1 MDSSSEAWEMHEFL
15 SPRLERRGEE
25 REMLVDEEYEI
36 YQDHLRDMEAH
47 PPPPHIREPTSAS
60 PRLDLQAGPQWLHA
74 DLSGGE
80 ILECH
85 DTESMMAA
93 YPQEMQ
99 DYSFSTADMME
110 ETFGLDS
117 RPPMPSSEGN
127 GQHGRFDDLEHLHS
141 LASHGLDLGMMTP
154 SDLQG
159 PGVLVDLPAVT
170 QRREQEELPLYRL
183 PSARVV
189 PKPSSHVGMVSSR
202 HANAACEL
210 PEREEGEGEETP
222 NFSHWGPPRIVEIF
236 R

>member
-1 MDSSSEAWEMHEFL
+1 MDEPFLDLGKSLQFQQKDMDSSSEAWEMHEFL

-85 DTESMMAA
+85 DTESMMTA

-99 DYSFSTADMME
+99 DYSFSTTDMVRLCY
-110 ETFGLDS
+110 TAT
-117 RPPMPSSEGN
+117 SS
-127 GQHGRFDDLEHLHS
+127 S
-141 LASHGLDLGMMTP
+141 P
-154 SDLQG
+154 C
-159 PGVLVDLPAVT
+159 
-170 QRREQEELPLYRL
+170 
-183 PSARVV
+183 PSA
-189 PKPSSHVGMVSSR
+189 PCSYHSHR
-202 HANAACEL
+202 
-210 PEREEGEGEETP
+210 
-222 NFSHWGPPRIVEIF
+222 
-236 R
+236 